1 MRTRSVRVSRLL
13 RMLTETFSA
22 ALFVALRKAGFAAA
36 IALGLCA
43 GAHAQAAVQKCH
55 IDGRIVFQ
63 SGPCPLL
70 PSAVVAADSP
80 PVAANVAR
88 KKTLADLLR
97 EREAAAPARPISQ
110 PLQADGA
117 NVLRSRMGAL

>member
-1 MRTRSVRVSRLL
+1 MHTRGVRVSRLR
-13 RMLTETFSA
+13 RMLTEPFNA
-22 ALFVALRKAGFAAA
+22 NLFTALRRPGLVVAM
-36 IALGLCA
+36 ALGLCS

-55 IDGRIVFQ
+55 IDGRVVFQ
-63 SGPCPLL
+63 TGPCPLL
-70 PSAVVAADSP
+70 PSAVVAADP
-80 PVAANVAR
+80 PLVAANVAR